1 LNKTTLVYLILIF
14 GLLVIPRA
22 LQRFRL
28 PAPLTCF
35 AMGIIVSLYFK
46 QLSNDSVLSAVA
58 TLGIASLFLFAGL
71 EVDIIEIRK
80 QLPRL
85 IGHLGARSL
94 FLGVAIW
101 IAVHYFDMVWQFAAL
116 LALAI
121 FTPSTGFILDT
132 LPHSGLDEGEQREV
146 SIRAIAGEILALLV
160 LFVVSQSG
168 SVQHLAIASLSLV
181 LLIALTPL
189 LFLAL
194 GKFVVPYAPGSEFS
208 LLIMVGIICAV
219 ISKSLGLHILIGA
232 FVAGVVAG
240 LLRERMTTLAPP
252 QNLHAVHLF
261 ATFFIPFYFFHE
273 GLRIPAGA
281 LVLKALL
288 YGFGFSVLA
297 LPLRIAKNWIVCRYT
312 CRRTSTS
319 GLRVGVALTPTL
331 IFTLVIARI
340 LEETFEI
347 DAALYGGLLVYAAVS
362 TILPSFV
369 LSRLTQPSA
378 SPVQTLVIAPTDS
391 LASQ

>member
-1 LNKTTLVYLILIF
+1 LNKTTLVYLIVIF

-46 QLSNDSVLSAVA
+46 QLSDDTVLSAVA

-71 EVDIIEIRK
+71 EVDIIEIRN

-85 IGHLGARSL
+85 IGHLGARAL

-101 IAVHYFDMVWQFAAL
+101 VAIHYFGMVWQFAAL
-116 LALAI
+116 LALAL

-132 LPHSGLDEGEQREV
+132 LPHSGLDEGEQSEV
-146 SIRAIAGEILALLV
+146 AIRAIAGEILALLV

-194 GKFVVPYAPGSEFS
+194 GKFVVPYAPGSWSELSAPSSANLLGSMSS
-208 LLIMVGIICAV
+208 L
-219 ISKSLGLHILIGA
+219 
-232 FVAGVVAG
+232 
-240 LLRERMTTLAPP
+240 
-252 QNLHAVHLF
+252 
-261 ATFFIPFYFFHE
+261 
-273 GLRIPAGA
+273 
-281 LVLKALL
+281 
-288 YGFGFSVLA
+288 
-297 LPLRIAKNWIVCRYT
+297 
-312 CRRTSTS
+312 
-319 GLRVGVALTPTL
+319 
-331 IFTLVIARI
+331 AR
-340 LEETFEI
+340 
-347 DAALYGGLLVYAAVS
+347 
-362 TILPSFV
+362 
-369 LSRLTQPSA
+369 LSREW
-378 SPVQTLVIAPTDS
+378 
-391 LASQ
+391 SQGS

>member
-1 LNKTTLVYLILIF
+1 MNKTTLVYLILIF
-14 GLLVIPRA
+14 GLLVIQRA

-189 LFLAL
+189 LFLRSVSL
-194 GKFVVPYAPGSEFS
+194 SFPTRRDPSSHFSSWSESSAPSSAS
-208 LLIMVGIICAV
+208 LLDY
-219 ISKSLGLHILIGA
+219 ISSSERLSL
-232 FVAGVVAG
+232 
-240 LLRERMTTLAPP
+240 E
-252 QNLHAVHLF
+252 
-261 ATFFIPFYFFHE
+261 
-273 GLRIPAGA
+273 
-281 LVLKALL
+281 
-288 YGFGFSVLA
+288 S
-297 LPLRIAKNWIVCRYT
+297 
-312 CRRTSTS
+312 
-319 GLRVGVALTPTL
+319 
-331 IFTLVIARI
+331 
-340 LEETFEI
+340 
-347 DAALYGGLLVYAAVS
+347 
-362 TILPSFV
+362 
-369 LSRLTQPSA
+369 
-378 SPVQTLVIAPTDS
+378 
-391 LASQ
+391 SQGSSENA